1 MMKIGCNTVAFRNS
15 PLDFALKE
23 ISAAG
28 YKYVEVEAN
37 LLWCPHVDPWKDDP
51 LDFKKKIASYGFEG
65 VSAIGSHRELI
76 TSQEGVEDIR
86 QALKWAKEAGV
97 PCILTGEGRK
107 PADMTTEDA
116 LNILADR
123 YADLGVVAEECQVH
137 LALEDHGTI
146 SLTPEGLPK
155 LLEIAKN
162 KWIGVN
168 FDTAN
173 IHRGDYVGTDR
184 GKYEWKLGGLTSYS
198 ETELLEKVAARV
210 RHTHIKDVIG
220 RDAVTLGLG
229 EIDLVGCLD
238 ILNKTGYAGVLSY
251 ETEGMQE
258 PDESRKMIIDS
269 KKYLED
275 ILKSFCS

>member
-1 MMKIGCNTVAFRNS
+1 MMKIGCNTVAFRS
-15 PLDFALKE
+15 SSLDFALKE

-51 LDFKKKIASYGFEG
+51 QEFKKKVASYGFEG
-65 VSAIGSHRELI
+65 ISAIGSHRELI

-107 PADMTTEDA
+107 PEDMSTEDA
-116 LNILADR
+116 ISILADR
-123 YADLGVVAEECQVH
+123 YADLGEVAEKNQVF

-162 KWIGVN
+162 EWIGVN

-184 GKYEWKLGGLTSYS
+184 GKYEWKLGGLTSFS
-198 ETELLEKVAARV
+198 ETDLLEKVAYRV

-220 RDAVTLGLG
+220 RDAVTLGHG

-238 ILNKTGYAGVLSY
+238 ILNRARYDGVLSY
-251 ETEGMQE
+251 ETEGMEE
-258 PDESRKMIIDS
+258 PDESRKMIIESRDFMIEAL
-269 KKYLED
+269 KKYN
-275 ILKSFCS
+275 

>member
-1 MMKIGCNTVAFRNS
+1 MKV
-15 PLDFALKE
+15 
-23 ISAAG
+23 
-28 YKYVEVEAN
+28 
-37 LLWCPHVDPWKDDP
+37 
-51 LDFKKKIASYGFEG
+51 

-107 PADMTTEDA
+107 PEDMTSEDA

-123 YADLGVVAEECQVH
+123 YADLGEVAEANRVY

-146 SLTPEGLPK
+146 SLKPDGLPK

-162 KWIGVN
+162 DWIGVN

-184 GKYEWKLGGLTSYS
+184 GKYEWKLGGTTSYS

-210 RHTHIKDVIG
+210 HHTHIKDVIG
-220 RDAVTLGLG
+220 RDAVTLGQG
-229 EIDLVGCLD
+229 EIDLIGCLD
-238 ILNKTGYAGVLSY
+238 ILDKTGYQGVLSF

-258 PDESRKMIIDS
+258 PDESRKMIVDS
-269 KKYLED
+269 REYLIRALEKYN
-275 ILKSFCS
+275 

>member
-1 MMKIGCNTVAFRNS
+1 MKIGCNTVAYRNS
-15 PLDFALKE
+15 SLDYALRE
-23 ISAAG
+23 ISDAG
-28 YKYVEVEAN
+28 YEFVEVEAN

-51 LDFKKKIASYGFEG
+51 YDFMKKVKSYGFKG

-76 TSQEGVEDIR
+76 TSAEGVEDIR

-107 PADMTTEDA
+107 PAEMPTEEA
-116 LNILADR
+116 ISILADR
-123 YADLGVVAEECQVH
+123 YADLGEVAEACQVY

-146 SLTPEGLPK
+146 SLTPDGLPK

-162 KWIGVN
+162 EWIGVN

-198 ETELLEKVAARV
+198 ETELLEKVAPRV
-210 RHTHIKDVIG
+210 KHTHIKDVIG
-220 RDAVTLGLG
+220 RDAVTLGEG
-229 EIDLVGCLD
+229 EIDLIGCLD
-238 ILNKTGYAGVLSY
+238 ILDKTGYQGVLSY

-258 PDESRKMIIDS
+258 PDESREMIMKSRSYLIEALE
-269 KKYLED
+269 KY
-275 ILKSFCS
+275 S